1 VGRYVHSFKGSDK
14 NAPARIISFVSYSAF
29 RKAGLVHA
37 FCLPGRRENMD
48 ITEGRPYQGLSS
60 QLASR
65 WRRFVQA
72 WPLFVVILGV
82 VLSFGWTA
90 MLIWVVWGLIDLTT

>member
-1 VGRYVHSFKGSDK
+1 VGRYVHSFKGSDCTG
-14 NAPARIISFVSYSAF
+14 RTISFVSYSTF
-29 RKAGLVHA
+29 LKAGLVHA

-65 WRRFVQA
+65 WRRFAQA
-72 WPLFVVILGV
+72 WPLFV